1 MTSTAGDVERVRH
14 RLSLFDKSIR
24 HIPYFL
30 LLHMVYYE
38 ADFKAAQKKK
48 IIRNLLL
55 QFYSDIIQGSPRNQ
69 LLDFIP
75 AYYCL
80 QLLIDLHLSGYNIE
94 PLIVN
99 MEIEP
104 GSEMIVHFL
113 EHGDCSTAGFA
124 EALMFIAGK
133 LDPVWK
139 EKDLYLLEIANA
151 CVRVY
156 NFTAFDHIY
165 QSIGK
170 VEIKQIALNQA
181 VMAYVERGRI
191 QEAFKIIHSL
201 KPSKNNVMY
210 LDMSVILAKQ
220 GKIEL
225 ICKIMQDVSAPE
237 QVAGVNCGLM
247 AYHLYNDDS
256 PAARAILEKAF
267 HLSGRIRNRFV
278 RIMRRLN
285 LIDFAFLT
293 GDTMKADSEIEQ
305 TISDIEHLLTKE
317 NEKIAARRILLI
329 MLIKHNRSDRAK
341 QLNIE
346 WNKTDQDE
354 EAPYLMQHSMDA
366 DLQLALEHEL
376 RLVTASRRQD
386 SLPGFVRK
394 EDPARYYN
402 TAFKIAEL
410 IESDTERPESLLAIA
425 KHQAGSGLY
434 DLASETK
441 ARMPVDSYHEPV
453 EVTMPLY
460 AISHGDVKEATA
472 FANQIRDEKQ
482 RLAIRLCMSPFLE
495 KNNHRKL
502 ANEFIREW
510 AVDLFQGI

>member
-1 MTSTAGDVERVRH
+1 M
-14 RLSLFDKSIR
+14 
-24 HIPYFL
+24 
-30 LLHMVYYE
+30 
-38 ADFKAAQKKK
+38 
-48 IIRNLLL
+48 
-55 QFYSDIIQGSPRNQ
+55 
-69 LLDFIP
+69 
-75 AYYCL
+75 
-80 QLLIDLHLSGYNIE
+80 
-94 PLIVN
+94 
-99 MEIEP
+99 
-104 GSEMIVHFL
+104 
-113 EHGDCSTAGFA
+113 
-124 EALMFIAGK
+124 
-133 LDPVWK
+133 
-139 EKDLYLLEIANA
+139 
-151 CVRVY
+151 
-156 NFTAFDHIY
+156 
-165 QSIGK
+165 
-170 VEIKQIALNQA
+170 
-181 VMAYVERGRI
+181 
-191 QEAFKIIHSL
+191 
-201 KPSKNNVMY
+201 
-210 LDMSVILAKQ
+210 
-220 GKIEL
+220 
-225 ICKIMQDVSAPE
+225 
-237 QVAGVNCGLM
+237 
-247 AYHLYNDDS
+247 
-256 PAARAILEKAF
+256 
-267 HLSGRIRNRFV
+267 
-278 RIMRRLN
+278 
-285 LIDFAFLT
+285 
-293 GDTMKADSEIEQ
+293 
-305 TISDIEHLLTKE
+305 
-317 NEKIAARRILLI
+317 
-329 MLIKHNRSDRAK
+329 IKHNRSDRAK

-510 AVDLFQGI
+510 AVDHFQGI